1 MDQPLVSIIVPCY
14 KQAEYLPVTLNS
26 VLAQTYPNWECVIV
40 NDGSP
45 DNTEEVAKRY
55 VKLDARFRYVFQ
67 ENKGVSKARNKGI
80 TNSDGEYILPLDAD
94 DLIGSTYLEKAIRRF
109 EEFPET
115 KLVYCKAELFGEKNG
130 FWDLDTYDYDSF
142 IWVNCIFCTA
152 MYRRDDYNK
161 TQGYNVNMVHGYEDW
176 DFWLTLIKK
185 EDVVYRI
192 DEILFYYRIKNDSRN
207 SNVDIQYLRECL
219 VQLCNNHPEIY
230 DQYKGNVLLYHT
242 ELERLS
248 NYEDGYYGIQRSYAY
263 RLGKLLLKPF
273 SWIRRNKV

>member
-1 MDQPLVSIIVPCY
+1 MSIIVPCY